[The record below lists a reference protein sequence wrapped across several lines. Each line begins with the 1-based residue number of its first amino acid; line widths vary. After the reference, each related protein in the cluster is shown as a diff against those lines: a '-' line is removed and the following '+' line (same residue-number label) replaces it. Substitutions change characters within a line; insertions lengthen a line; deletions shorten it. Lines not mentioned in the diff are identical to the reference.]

1 MTTSLE
7 ECFEGS
13 KLYEA
18 VILCGGEGWRLKP
31 DTWVP
36 KPLLKIDDETLLDR
50 QVSWL
55 VNHEFESII
64 LAASKDIAEELRS
77 HTAEG
82 IVKLCIEETKLGTG
96 GATKKA
102 VELCKS
108 KRVYV
113 MNVDDIVFYDPKE
126 LYDYADKG
134 GAILMAKPTLP
145 FGKILTRGSKVLR
158 FEQKPPL
165 QFYVNAGHYVLK
177 TDVIR
182 KLFPERGDM
191 ELQTFQRLADLGKL
205 RGYKYNGLWLTINTM
220 KDLIKVREYFG
231 RK

>member
-1 MTTSLE
+1 LH
-7 ECFEGS
+7 
-13 KLYEA
+13 EA
-18 VILCGGEGWRLKP
+18 IILCGGEGWRLKP

-36 KPLLKIDDETLLDR
+36 KPLLKIDNETLLDR
-50 QVSWL
+50 QVNWL
-55 VNHEFESII
+55 VNHGFESII
-64 LAASKDIAEELRS
+64 LAASKEIAEELRA
-77 HTAEG
+77 HTLQG
-82 IVKLCIEETKLGTG
+82 IVKLSIEEVRLGTG

-113 MNVDDIVFYDPKE
+113 MNIDDIVFYDPKE
-126 LYDYADKG
+126 LYEYADKG
-134 GAILMAKPTLP
+134 GAILMAKPMLP
-145 FGKILTRGSKVLR
+145 FGKIFTRGSKVLR

-177 TDVIR
+177 TDVVR
-182 KLFPERGDM
+182 NLFPERGDM

-220 KDLIKVREYFG
+220 KDLITVREYFG
-231 RK
+231 RE

>member
-1 MTTSLE
+1 
-7 ECFEGS
+7 
-13 KLYEA
+13 LYEA

-36 KPLLKIDDETLLDR
+36 KPLLKIDDKTLLDR
-50 QVSWL
+50 QVNWL
-55 VNHEFESII
+55 VNNGFESII

-77 HTAEG
+77 HALEA
-82 IVKLCIEETKLGTG
+82 IVNLSIEEEKLGTG
-96 GATKKA
+96 GATKNA
-102 VELCKS
+102 VKLCKS

-134 GAILMAKPTLP
+134 GAILMAKPMLP
-145 FGKILTRGSKVLR
+145 FGKILARGSRILR
-158 FEQKPPL
+158 FEQKPSL
-165 QFYVNAGHYVLK
+165 RFYVNAGHYVLK
-177 TDVIR
+177 TNIV
-182 KLFPERGDM
+182 KEHFPERGDM

-205 RGYKYNGLWLTINTM
+205 RGHKYNGLWLTINTM

-231 RK
+231 RE

>member
-1 MTTSLE
+1 M
-7 ECFEGS
+7 
-13 KLYEA
+13 YEA
-18 VILCGGEGWRLKP
+18 IILCGGEGWRLKP
-31 DTWVP
+31 DIWVP
-36 KPLLKIDDETLLDR
+36 KPLLKIDDKTLLDR
-50 QVSWL
+50 QVNWL
-55 VNHEFESII
+55 VNHGFDSII
-64 LAASKDIAEELRS
+64 LAASKEIAEELRS
-77 HTAEG
+77 HALEG
-82 IVKLCIEETKLGTG
+82 IVKLSIEEVKLGTG

-126 LYDYADKG
+126 LYDSADKG
-134 GAILMAKPTLP
+134 GAILMAKPMLP
-145 FGKILTRGSKVLR
+145 FGKILARGSKVLR

-177 TDVIR
+177 SDVV
-182 KLFPERGDM
+182 KEHFPEKGDM

-220 KDLIKVREYFG
+220 KDLIRVREYFG

>member
-1 MTTSLE
+1 M
-7 ECFEGS
+7 
-13 KLYEA
+13 LYEA
-18 VILCGGEGWRLKP
+18 IILCGGEGWRLKP

-36 KPLLKIDDETLLDR
+36 KPLLKIDDKTLLDR
-50 QVSWL
+50 QVNWL
-55 VNHEFESII
+55 VNNGFESIT

-77 HTAEG
+77 HALEG
-82 IVKLCIEETKLGTG
+82 IVNLSIEEERLGTG

-134 GAILMAKPTLP
+134 GAILMAKPMLP

-158 FEQKPPL
+158 FEQKPSL

-177 TDVIR
+177 TSVV
-182 KLFPERGDM
+182 KGHFPERGDM

-205 RGYKYNGLWLTINTM
+205 RGHKYNGLWLTINTM

>member
-1 MTTSLE
+1 
-7 ECFEGS
+7 
-13 KLYEA
+13 LYEA
-18 VILCGGEGWRLKP
+18 IILCGGEGWRLKP

-36 KPLLKIDDETLLDR
+36 KPLLKIDDKTLLDR
-50 QVSWL
+50 QVNWL
-55 VNHEFESII
+55 VNHGFESII
-64 LAASKDIAEELRS
+64 LAASKEIAEGLRS
-77 HTAEG
+77 HILEG
-82 IVKLCIEETKLGTG
+82 TVKLSPEEVKLGTG
-96 GATKKA
+96 GATRKA
-102 VELCKS
+102 VELCRS

-134 GAILMAKPTLP
+134 GAILMAKPMLP

-165 QFYVNAGHYVLK
+165 KFYVNAGHYVLK
-177 TDVIR
+177 SDVV
-182 KLFPERGDM
+182 KKFFPERGDM

-220 KDLIKVREYFG
+220 KDLIRVREYFG

>member
-1 MTTSLE
+1 MH
-7 ECFEGS
+7 ECI
-13 KLYEA
+13 
-18 VILCGGEGWRLKP
+18 ILCGGEGWRLKP

-36 KPLLKIDDETLLDR
+36 KPLLKIDDQTLLDR
-50 QVSWL
+50 QVNWL
-55 VNHEFESII
+55 VNHGFESII
-64 LAASKDIAEELRS
+64 IAASRDIAEELRP
-77 HTAEG
+77 HVMEG
-82 IVKLCIEETKLGTG
+82 IVKLSVEEEKLGTG

-102 VELCKS
+102 AGLCRS

-134 GAILMAKPTLP
+134 GAILMAKPMLP
-145 FGKILTRGSKVLR
+145 FGKIFTKGSQVLR
-158 FEQKPPL
+158 FEQKPAL
-165 QFYVNAGHYVLK
+165 EFYVNAGHYVLK
-177 TDVIR
+177 TDVVK

-205 RGYKYNGLWLTINTM
+205 RGYKYEGLWLTINTM
-220 KDLIKVREYFG
+220 KDLLKVREYFG

>member
-1 MTTSLE
+1 M
-7 ECFEGS
+7 
-13 KLYEA
+13 YEA
-18 VILCGGEGWRLKP
+18 IILCGGEGWRLKP
-31 DTWVP
+31 ETWVP
-36 KPLLKIDDETLLDR
+36 KPLLKIDDKTLLDR
-50 QVSWL
+50 QVNWL
-55 VNHEFESII
+55 VNNGFQSII

-77 HTAEG
+77 HALEA
-82 IVKLCIEETKLGTG
+82 IVNLSIEEEKLGTG

-113 MNVDDIVFYDPKE
+113 MNIDDIVFYDPKE

-134 GAILMAKPTLP
+134 GAILMAKPMLP
-145 FGKILTRGSKVLR
+145 FGKILTRGSKILR
-158 FEQKPPL
+158 FEQKPSL
-165 QFYVNAGHYVLK
+165 RFYVNAGHYVLK
-177 TDVIR
+177 TNVV
-182 KLFPERGDM
+182 KAHFPERGDM

-205 RGYKYNGLWLTINTM
+205 RGHKYNGLWLTINTM

>member
-1 MTTSLE
+1 M
-7 ECFEGS
+7 
-13 KLYEA
+13 YEA
-18 VILCGGEGWRLKP
+18 IILCGGEGWRLKP

-36 KPLLKIDDETLLDR
+36 KPLLKIDDKTLLDR
-50 QVSWL
+50 QVNWL
-55 VNHEFESII
+55 VNHGFESII
-64 LAASKDIAEELRS
+64 LAAFKEIAEELHS
-77 HTAEG
+77 HTLEG
-82 IVKLCIEETKLGTG
+82 IVKLSIEEVKLGTG

-134 GAILMAKPTLP
+134 GAILMAKPMLP
-145 FGKILTRGSKVLR
+145 FGKVLTRGSQVLR

-177 TDVIR
+177 TDVV
-182 KLFPERGDM
+182 KELFPERGDM

-220 KDLIKVREYFG
+220 KDLIRVREYFG